1 MKLGRL
7 VCLTVAVLALPLIAF
22 AQDTTLSG
30 TVRDNTG
37 GVLPGVTV
45 TATNEAQGT
54 TFVGVTD
61 ERGLYRIVVRPGVF
75 RVSAELAGFTTPQ
88 RPGIEILLGRAV
100 TLNFDMQVSSLQ
112 ETVTVTGEAPLL
124 DTTTSTVATN
134 IDPRQMQ
141 DIPINGRNWMDLTML
156 SAGSRTNASSE
167 VPQDRQGF
175 FQTNVDGQSVTL
187 TVCCAQNQPRY
198 SRDSIAEFQLTTNR
212 FDATQGRTMGMMVNA
227 ITKSGTNT
235 FAGTFGGYF
244 RRDSWNAE
252 DFIQKRVLPYKDTQV
267 SGTFGGPIIKD
278 RVHFFANYE
287 YERNPKTFAF
297 GGPNGPFPTAGPN
310 INLNLESTDKLQ
322 QGGVKA
328 DVQFNPRNR
337 LTGRFSHYRFDQ
349 PIQNVA
355 ALNTTNPSNATANN
369 RFVDQYFATYTSVL
383 SNNTINEIKGGLA
396 SNYYTLEPVAGWGT
410 TGNRRP
416 PGTAPILVGVFSGR
430 EIQGGQ
436 PGITFAG
443 YTIGPPTNT
452 PQRTGERNY
461 QIRDDFTTAYEF
473 AGRHDVKVGG
483 DFIKYKMSQ
492 GWCNVCDGLFASTS
506 SAPGTRNAATIG
518 GVAYANIPLETLIPN
533 WMDASTWNWA
543 AMAPLFRD
551 YNVTIGNMSY
561 SVNREIYA
569 GWYQDD
575 WKIGSK
581 LTANMGLRY
590 DLDHNAQGEAVKF
603 LPWLS
608 GKRPTDKN
616 NLAPRLGFAYQ
627 LNDKSVVRG
636 GWGLFFTEL
645 EDDALHQSYILTQ
658 NVNITLP
665 NNGRADFGLNPFG
678 GPAPTMD
685 QIVARRCDIVGLPFN
700 SPNCFPQSIRNGSE
714 IPVGDHATSYSQMVS
729 IGFQREL
736 AANTGLDS
744 NFVWTGGRA
753 EERRQNLNSSIN
765 PATGANY
772 TATGA
777 ATDVAHLP
785 FPSWGPI
792 AGEIMNGRSNYY
804 GWENT
809 FTKRFSNRW
818 QANATYTLSY
828 FKDDG
833 GIGAITGPYLTTLD
847 PSAKVTT
854 ILTPYSGAI
863 APDMG
868 PMYQLADSDQRH
880 RATFNGIW
888 DVGLGFQ
895 VSGVYFFGSGQRY
908 NTSWGSDLRNT
919 GGANYGILT
928 PAGTTAESLTAQ
940 LNADVRDR
948 IGSITGQVF
957 NGQFLLD
964 RAQLVGRPIHRVDMR
979 LQKRFSLGG
988 RRNADLM
995 AEVFNIFN
1003 HANYGSYTT
1012 TLSNPAQFGL
1022 PSFNQ
1027 ATAYQPRILQLGF
1040 HVGF

>member
-1 MKLGRL
+1 
-7 VCLTVAVLALPLIAF
+7 
-22 AQDTTLSG
+22 
-30 TVRDNTG
+30 
-37 GVLPGVTV
+37 
-45 TATNEAQGT
+45 
-54 TFVGVTD
+54 
-61 ERGLYRIVVRPGVF
+61 
-75 RVSAELAGFTTPQ
+75 
-88 RPGIEILLGRAV
+88 
-100 TLNFDMQVSSLQ
+100 VSSLQ

-124 DTTTSTVATN
+124 DTTSSTIASN

-156 SAGSRTNASSE
+156 AAGSRTNASSE

-175 FQTNVDGQSVTL
+175 FQANVDGQSVTL

-235 FAGTFGGYF
+235 YAGTFGGYF
-244 RRDSWNAE
+244 RRDNWNSQ
-252 DFIQKRVLPYKDTQV
+252 DFIQKKVLPYKDTQV
-267 SGTFGGPIIKD
+267 SGTFGGPIAKD
-278 RVHFFANYE
+278 RIHFFGNYE
-287 YERNPKTFAF
+287 YERNPQTFTF

-310 INLNLESTDKLQ
+310 INLNLQAKNTLQ
-322 QGGVKA
+322 QGGAKV
-328 DVQFNPRNR
+328 DVQVNPKNR
-337 LTGRFSHYRFDQ
+337 LTGRYSHYKFDQ

-355 ALNTTNPSNATANN
+355 ALNTTNPSNATGNN
-369 RFVDQYFATYTSVL
+369 RFVDQYFGDYTMVL

-396 SNYYTLEPVAGWGT
+396 SNYYTLEPIAGWGT
-410 TGNRRP
+410 TGSRRP
-416 PGTAPILVGVFSGR
+416 PGTAPILVGVTSGR

-452 PQRTGERNY
+452 PQRTGEHNY
-461 QIRDDFTTAYEF
+461 QIRDDFTTAYDLG
-473 AGRHDVKVGG
+473 GRHDVKVGG
-483 DFIKYKMSQ
+483 DFIKYTMSQ
-492 GWCNVCDGLFASTS
+492 GWCNVCDGLFTSTS
-506 SAPGTRNAATIG
+506 RAP
-518 GVAYANIPLETLIPN
+518 ANLEQLIPD
-533 WMDASTWNWA
+533 WRDASTWNWA

-561 SVNREIYA
+561 SVHRQIYA
-569 GWYQDD
+569 AWYQDD
-575 WKIGSK
+575 WKVGQK
-581 LTANMGLRY
+581 LTLNMGVRY
-590 DLDHNAQGEAVKF
+590 DLDHGAQGEWVKF

-608 GKRPTDKN
+608 GQRPTDKN
-616 NLAPRLGFAYQ
+616 NVAPRLGLAYQ
-627 LNDKSVVRG
+627 LNDKSVIRG

-665 NNGRADFGLNPFG
+665 NNGRADFGTNPFG

-685 QIVARRCDIVGLPFN
+685 QILARRCDIVGLPFN

-714 IPVGDHATSYSQMVS
+714 IPVGDHPVSYSQMAS
-729 IGFQREL
+729 IGIQREL
-736 AANTGLDS
+736 AANTGIDS
-744 NFVWTGGRA
+744 NFVWTGGRS

-818 QANATYTLSY
+818 QANATYTLSW

-833 GIGAITGPYLTTLD
+833 GIGAITGPFLTTLD

-854 ILTPYSGAI
+854 VLTPYSGTV

-868 PMYQLADSDQRH
+868 PLYQLAETDQRH

-888 DVGLGFQ
+888 EVGRGVQL
-895 VSGVYFFGSGQRY
+895 SGVYFFGSGQRY

-928 PAGTTAESLTAQ
+928 PVGTTAESLTAQ

-948 IGSITGQVF
+948 IGSVKGQVF

-964 RAQLVGRPIHRVDMR
+964 RAQLVGKPIHRVDMR

-1012 TLSNPAQFGL
+1012 TFSNPATFGL

-1027 ATAYQPRILQLGF
+1027 ATAFQPRILQLGF
-1040 HVGF
+1040 HLTF